1 MNKGMTNK
9 GLINGM
15 TRNSRVERLL
25 PDNWNESLLF
35 SLAVTGHV
43 LRAAFESF
51 VGVPML
57 RGRLLGDMYAQG
69 EVSQADLQRHL
80 EVDGAT
86 VTRQVKQ
93 MEAEGLLQRRA
104 DPQDNRFTLVELTP
118 AGEAAVESL
127 INRGLEFQQLAIRS
141 IEKDQLAAAV
151 AVLAQMR
158 CNLQA
163 LVNGD
168 FCAGQKE
175 DAAGVGAALAKSVS
189 PVRV

>member
-1 MNKGMTNK
+1 MN
-9 GLINGM
+9 
-15 TRNSRVERLL
+15 RNSRAARLL
-25 PDNWNESLLF
+25 PGDWNESLLF
-35 SLAVTGHV
+35 SLALTGHV

-57 RGRLLGDMYAQG
+57 RGRLLADMFAQG

-93 MEAEGLLQRRA
+93 MEAEGLLRRRA

-127 INRGLEFQQLAIRS
+127 IKRGLEFQQLAIRD
-141 IEKDQLAAAV
+141 IDGEKLAAAV

-158 CNLQA
+158 CNLQELA
-163 LVNGD
+163 NGD
-168 FCAGQKE
+168 FCKGKAEQE
-175 DAAGVGAALAKSVS
+175 LDTA
-189 PVRV
+189 